1 MREDGGHG
9 ICGSNSFHELR
20 QYVPDEVQTGFE
32 TLFDDS
38 LQTQNKVLLQSSD
51 DNTDH
56 SLQMGDG
63 YCGQSSLLNEA
74 LTE

>member
-9 ICGSNSFHELR
+9 IRGSKSFHELR
-20 QYVPDEVQTGFE
+20 QYVPDEVQTRLE

-38 LQTQNKVLLQSSD
+38 QQIENKVLLQSSA

-56 SLQMGDG
+56 SQQM
-63 YCGQSSLLNEA
+63 
-74 LTE
+74 